1 MDDGIISNPK
11 EDRMK
16 KLMLAALVLLPLY
29 YFLHPAS
36 ALCAETKEIISEGTY
51 IMGDGETPIV
61 AESRAIEQAKR
72 SAVEQAGTYVK
83 SYTQVKN
90 FQIEKDEIEV
100 LASGLV
106 EISILDKKRTL
117 EADAIKFWVKIRAIV
132 TPDKIGVTMER
143 IRENGLA
150 QEFAEIK
157 AAYDKSQ
164 AELAKLKEQLAATKA
179 DQEHRDIVAR
189 ITVQEKDFQSRLL
202 YADAM
207 SDFAAGR
214 LDEALEKLMRSVA
227 DSPAFSEAYL
237 LRGFVYLK
245 QGKHD
250 KAITDLDRVIALKP
264 DLARAYAGRGI
275 CYSIKNQHK
284 AAIADLTKALLL
296 NPGFPQD
303 LESVIHG
310 HLGRS
315 LFEEKQFQQAKDHLL
330 IACKTGDK
338 PYCKILQLPRFRNPR

>member
-1 MDDGIISNPK
+1 MK
-11 EDRMK
+11 EL
-16 KLMLAALVLLPLY
+16 LMVALVLLPLY
-29 YFLHPAS
+29 GFLHPTS
-36 ALCAETKEIISEGTY
+36 ALHAETREIVSEGTY

-61 AESRAIEQAKR
+61 AESRAVEQAKR
-72 SAVEQAGTYVK
+72 SAVEQARTYVK
-83 SYTQVKN
+83 SYSQVKN

-100 LASGLV
+100 LASGLL

-132 TPDKIGVTMER
+132 TPDKINVTMER

-157 AAYDKSQ
+157 VAYDKSQ

-179 DQEHRDIVAR
+179 GQEHRDIIAM
-189 ITVQEKDFQSRLL
+189 ITVQDKDFQSRLL
-202 YADAM
+202 YTDAM
-207 SDFAAGR
+207 RDFTAGR

-227 DSPAFSEAYL
+227 DSPAFAEAYL

-245 QGKHD
+245 QGEHD
-250 KAITDLDRVIALKP
+250 KAIPDLDRVISLKP
-264 DLARAYAGRGI
+264 DTARAYAGRGI
-275 CYSIKNQHK
+275 CHSIKNRYK
-284 AAIADLTKALLL
+284 AAIKDLTKALQL
-296 NPGFPQD
+296 NPGFPQE

-315 LFEEKQFQQAKDHLL
+315 LFEERQFQQAKDHLV
-330 IACKTGDK
+330 IACKTSDK
-338 PYCKILQLPRFRNPR
+338 PYCKILQLPRMRNQR

>member
-1 MDDGIISNPK
+1 
-11 EDRMK
+11 MK
-16 KLMLAALVLLPLY
+16 KPTIVPLVLLTLCF
-29 YFLHPAS
+29 FLQTAT
-36 ALCAETKEIISEGTY
+36 ALHGETKEIVSEGTY

-61 AESRAIEQAKR
+61 AESRAVEQAKR

-83 SYTQVKN
+83 SYSQVKN

-100 LASGLV
+100 LASGLL

-132 TPDKIGVTMER
+132 TTDKINVTMER

-150 QEFAEIK
+150 KEFAEIK

-164 AELAKLKEQLAATKA
+164 TELAKLKEQLAATKA
-179 DQEHRDIVAR
+179 DREHRDIVAR
-189 ITVQEKDFQSRLL
+189 ITVQEKEFQSRLL
-202 YADAM
+202 YADAT

-214 LDEALEKLMRSVA
+214 LDEALEKLMRTVA
-227 DSPAFSEAYL
+227 DNPAFTEAYL

-250 KAITDLDRVIALKP
+250 KAIPDLDRVISLKP
-264 DLARAYAGRGI
+264 DTARAYAGRGI
-275 CYSIKNQHK
+275 CYSIKNRHK
-284 AAIADLTKALLL
+284 AAINDLTKALHL
-296 NPGFPQD
+296 NPGFPPD

-315 LFEEKQFQQAKDHLL
+315 LFEEGQFQQAKDHLL

-338 PYCKILQLPRFRNPR
+338 PYCRILQLPRMRNQR

>member
-1 MDDGIISNPK
+1 
-11 EDRMK
+11 MK
-16 KLMLAALVLLPLY
+16 KRITFIFLLLPLY
-29 YFLHPAS
+29 FLYPTS
-36 ALCAETKEIISEGTY
+36 FLSAETKEIVSEGTY
-51 IMGDGETPIV
+51 IMGDGETPLV
-61 AESRAIEQAKR
+61 AEGRAVEQAKR

-83 SYTQVKN
+83 SYSQVKN

-100 LASGLV
+100 LASGMM

-117 EADAIKFWVKIRAIV
+117 EADAVKFWVKIKAIV
-132 TPDKIGVTMER
+132 TPDKIDVTMER

-150 QEFAEIK
+150 QEYAQIK

-179 DQEHRDIVAR
+179 DADKEHRDIVAR
-189 ITVQEKDFQSRLL
+189 ITVQEKDFQSRQL

-207 SDFAAGR
+207 RDFTAGR
-214 LDEALEKLMRSVA
+214 LDEALERLMRSVA
-227 DSPAFSEAYL
+227 DSPAFYEAYL

-245 QGKHD
+245 RGEHD
-250 KAITDLDRVIALKP
+250 KAIPDLDRVIALQP
-264 DLARAYAGRGI
+264 DIARAYAGRGI
-275 CYSIKNQHK
+275 CYSIKNRHK
-284 AAIADLTKALLL
+284 AAITDLTKALRL

-315 LFEEKQFQQAKDHLL
+315 LFETGQFQQAKEHLL
-330 IACKTGDK
+330 IACKIGDK
-338 PYCKILQLPRFRNPR
+338 PYCKILQLPRYRNQR